1 MPGGVPF
8 RLSRWAP
15 FSLTNTT
22 LTERIGISVEGP
34 DLRYACPCFELSR
47 RRGALRFA
55 VVNQRVDRL
64 GPVDAHS
71 VDAGETQSPHANAV
85 AQRDLF
91 ALAMTIV
98 SRALPPS
105 VYHVDVPDQGL
116 W

>member
-1 MPGGVPF
+1 MKRNGLPD
-8 RLSRWAP
+8 
-15 FSLTNTT
+15 
-22 LTERIGISVEGP
+22 P
-34 DLRYACPCFELSR
+34 DLSDHVHETADAC
-47 RRGALRFA
+47 
-55 VVNQRVDRL
+55 DRL